1 MPNSRNSMQA
11 AKLVSQINK
20 VTQKL
25 VLGLWLMAAGAVAQA
40 QVLNP
45 AKWSGRTSV
54 EQAKVGD
61 VVELVFLATIDA
73 DWYMYSN
80 DFDPDLGPNLTSFEF
95 RPNPAYELVGKPQA
109 VGAKK
114 KFDKIWEGDVTYF
127 TKTAEFR
134 QKVKVL
140 KPDFRVEATATYQL
154 CSDVTGQCLPPTDAD
169 VSFALKVTGGEPS
182 TTTDQA
188 KPANQAENPDKA
200 ATDAK
205 PEVATTQPALATDTA
220 KAARPDSVQP
230 AQATTAQLAE
240 ASVVP
245 LDGNLGSPSE
255 GSLFGL
261 FFFAFM
267 SGLAAL
273 LTPCVFPMIPMTV
286 SFFLK
291 NSENRAQAVTKGL
304 VFGLSIMAIFTII
317 GTLFSLIFGTDAAN
331 LLATHWLPNSLFF
344 IIFIIFALS
353 FFGLF
358 DITLPSGLVNK
369 IDQQSER
376 GGYLGVFFMAFTLAL
391 VSFSCTGPIV
401 GTVLVQSATGEF
413 VRPVVAMTG
422 FSLAFALPFSLFAIF
437 PNWMQN
443 LPKSGGWLNSVKV
456 VLGFIELALA
466 LKFLSMVDLV
476 YHWGILDRHVYIALW
491 AAIGLF
497 MGLYLLGKLRLP
509 HDSPIDKIGVWRMLL
524 ALATFSFV
532 IYLLPGM
539 FGAPL
544 KALSGY
550 LPPQSTHDFDLVR
563 LLGQSAPAGPAPA
576 QAAVAK
582 YSDRFHLPHGL
593 TGYFEYQEGLAAA
606 KKAGKPI
613 FIDFTGH
620 GCANCREMEANVW
633 SDPAVLQRLR
643 NDYVVI
649 ALYVDDR
656 LELPESEWVT
666 STVDNKVKKTLG
678 KVNSDFQIAKF
689 NNNAQPFYVLL
700 DQDGKLLVR
709 PKVYDLDVKRFADF
723 LDSGTAEFRARQGSQ
738 ATK

>member
-1 MPNSRNSMQA
+1 MQVA
-11 AKLVSQINK
+11 SFVPGINK
-20 VTQKL
+20 VAKKWAI
-25 VLGLWLMAAGAVAQA
+25 GLWLMALCAVAQA
-40 QVLNP
+40 QVLSP
-45 AKWSGRTSV
+45 AKWSGRTSA
-54 EQAKVGD
+54 EQAKVGEI
-61 VVELVFLATIDA
+61 VELVFLATIDA

-95 RPNPAYELVGKPQA
+95 QPNPTYALVGKPQA

-140 KPDFRVEATATYQL
+140 KPGFKVEATATYQL

-169 VSFALKVTGGEPS
+169 VAFMLNVAGGESAPGDEGAKAKLATQTEKPAAKPEPEIA
-182 TTTDQA
+182 TTTQPKPAADTAKTAQVDTAKQA
-188 KPANQAENPDKA
+188 KP
-200 ATDAK
+200 
-205 PEVATTQPALATDTA
+205 
-220 KAARPDSVQP
+220 
-230 AQATTAQLAE
+230 TTAQLAE

-245 LDGNLGSPSE
+245 LDTDLGSPTD

-261 FFFAFM
+261 FIFAFM

-344 IIFIIFALS
+344 IIFIVFALS

-358 DITLPSGLVNK
+358 EITLPSSLVNK

-376 GGYLGVFFMAFTLAL
+376 GGFLGVFFMAFTLAL

-497 MGLYLLGKLRLP
+497 LGLYLLGKLRLP
-509 HDSPIDKIGVWRMLL
+509 HDSPVEQIGVWRMLL

-563 LLGQSAPAGPAPA
+563 LLGQSAPAGPA
-576 QAAVAK
+576 QASTAK

-606 KKAGKPI
+606 KKAGKPV

-643 NDYVVI
+643 NNYVVV

-666 STVDNKVKKTLG
+666 STVDKKVKKTLG
-678 KVNSDFQIAKF
+678 KVNADFQIAKF

-700 DQDGKLLVR
+700 DHEGNLLAR
-709 PKVYDLDVKRFADF
+709 PKAYDLDVKRFADF
-723 LDSGTAEFRARQGSQ
+723 LDAGTAAFRARQGSQ
-738 ATK
+738 ASK